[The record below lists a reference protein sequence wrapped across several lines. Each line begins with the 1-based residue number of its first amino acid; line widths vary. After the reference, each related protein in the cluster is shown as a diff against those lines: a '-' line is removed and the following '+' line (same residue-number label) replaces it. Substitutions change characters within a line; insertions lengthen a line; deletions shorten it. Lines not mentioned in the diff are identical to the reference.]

1 MKKITNFLLIAIIL
15 ISITEGGEY
24 ADSFLRTGVSARAIA
39 MGNSLGI
46 LNTTETGFISN
57 PAGLAYQNKIRLG
70 LMYTSQFG
78 LADHNYLGLSFP
90 IWDQPHTSMTISWVR
105 FQVDDLIYRP
115 DILSEV
121 PDQQAR
127 RDSVIS
133 LSNSPLKT
141 FQDREEAIY
150 ISLAQLLKKKISLGW
165 KYAAFDLR
173 IPVGLNLKIL
183 RKQLAENKGAG
194 LGMDV
199 GTGVKI
205 SGRRLFGLYNLG
217 DIHFGLNL
225 RDFFGTTVYWN
236 TKKQDKI
243 PLSTVFSMAYSQP
256 LKFYNS
262 TVNIASEIDSRYNTV
277 RYGAEFIL
285 LQKIALRAGINAGN
299 PAMGLGLKFN
309 FMNKLIHLDYSFK
322 SHDLGA
328 LHRIGGGLVW

>member
-1 MKKITNFLLIAIIL
+1 MKKLKHIL
-15 ISITEGGEY
+15 IIIATLFSIIKGGEY

-39 MGNSLGI
+39 LGNSLGA
-46 LNTTETGFISN
+46 LDKTETAFLSN
-57 PAGLAYQNKIRLG
+57 PAGLAYQNQIRLG

-90 IWDQPHTSMTISWVR
+90 VWEQPQTSMTISWIR

-121 PDQQAR
+121 PDQQTR

-150 ISLAQLLKKKISLGW
+150 ISLAQLLKKKIFLGW

-173 IPVGLNLKIL
+173 IPIGLNLKIL
-183 RKQLAENKGAG
+183 RKQLADNKGAG
-194 LGMDV
+194 LGMDL

-205 SGRRLFGLYNLG
+205 SGRRLFGIYNVG
-217 DIHFGLNL
+217 DIHLGLNL

-243 PLSTVFSMAYSQP
+243 PAST
-256 LKFYNS
+256 
-262 TVNIASEIDSRYNTV
+262 
-277 RYGAEFIL
+277 
-285 LQKIALRAGINAGN
+285 
-299 PAMGLGLKFN
+299 
-309 FMNKLIHLDYSFK
+309 
-322 SHDLGA
+322 
-328 LHRIGGGLVW
+328 